1 MQIEALNF
9 PPKEVILS
17 LEEYGG
23 VLTGNEV
30 QAGTGK

>member
-1 MQIEALNF
+1 MQIEALSL
-9 PPKEVILS
+9 PREEVVLS
-17 LEEYGG
+17 LEEYSG